1 MRQSVWDAV
10 HQAVASSRLE
20 SRTPGRHG
28 SVCAQISNWRRV
40 VMRLMQSTLSVSMGV
55 ALLAACER
63 GSRAEA
69 ATQRA
74 PADSTPPKVI
84 VPERCAAFPA
94 SWTEHVTP
102 RAREVAPAVDS
113 TARDSART
121 DSSTAKRD
129 SQRVGSGAAGQVTA
143 PTSLDTSRKTRTA
156 PRDTFPT
163 PPTPLPGSV
172 LPGCRIVAF
181 YGNPLSTRMGIMGAL
196 PPDKMLAKLDSQAR
210 TFEKADSATPVI
222 RALEMITPV
231 AQGSPG
237 PKNLWRTR
245 MADTVIERIAKLAE
259 DNGHLFFLDVQVGKS
274 TVSAE
279 LEPLIQFL
287 KRPHVHLALDP
298 EFSMKGTEPPGKKI
312 GTMDAADVNVA
323 IDLLARLVDENHL
336 PPKVLVVHRF
346 TQRML
351 TNHEKIKRDPRVQVV
366 IDMDGFGPPSLK
378 LGSYDAYVHD
388 RPVQYYGIKL
398 FYKND
403 KPMFSAGDVMRLFP
417 IPQYVQYQ

>member
-1 MRQSVWDAV
+1 
-10 HQAVASSRLE
+10 
-20 SRTPGRHG
+20 
-28 SVCAQISNWRRV
+28 
-40 VMRLMQSTLSVSMGV
+40 
-55 ALLAACER
+55 
-63 GSRAEA
+63 
-69 ATQRA
+69 
-74 PADSTPPKVI
+74 
-84 VPERCAAFPA
+84 
-94 SWTEHVTP
+94 
-102 RAREVAPAVDS
+102 
-113 TARDSART
+113 
-121 DSSTAKRD
+121 
-129 SQRVGSGAAGQVTA
+129 
-143 PTSLDTSRKTRTA
+143 
-156 PRDTFPT
+156 
-163 PPTPLPGSV
+163 
-172 LPGCRIVAF
+172 
-181 YGNPLSTRMGIMGAL
+181 MGIMGAL

-210 TFEKADSATPVI
+210 TFEKADTATPVI

-245 MADTVIERIAKLAE
+245 MADTVIERVAKLAE

-279 LEPLIQFL
+279 LEPLVQFL

-298 EFSMKGTEPPGKKI
+298 EFSMKGAEPPGKKI

-403 KPMFSAGDVMRLFP
+403 KPMFAASDVMRLFP